1 MPFKLIRHRMTRQRQ
16 LILDVLRGSN
26 GHPTA
31 DAIYEQVRKI
41 MPHISLGTIYRNLRV
56 LIENGEILELNY
68 GSSHSRFD
76 GNPSDH
82 YHFVCREC
90 RAVTDLHLPLQ
101 QEINALAAEAVK
113 GRVDS
118 HRLEIYG
125 LCDICCQRA
134 CAQDPD

>member
-1 MPFKLIRHRMTRQRQ
+1 MTKQRQ
-16 LILDVLRGSN
+16 LILDVLRGTD

-31 DAIYEQVRKI
+31 DTIYEQVRKM

-56 LIENGEILELNY
+56 LIENGEIQELNY

-82 YHFVCREC
+82 YHFVCRKC
-90 RAVTDLHLPLQ
+90 RAVTDLDLPLQ
-101 QEINALAAEAVK
+101 QEINALADAAVK

-125 LCDICCQRA
+125 QCENCCRKA
-134 CAQDPD
+134 CVRDPD

>member
-1 MPFKLIRHRMTRQRQ
+1 MPFKLVRHRMTKQRQ
-16 LILDVLRGSN
+16 LILNVLRGTN

-31 DAIYEQVRKI
+31 DAIYEQVRK
-41 MPHISLGTIYRNLRV
+41 MLPQISLGTIYRNLRV
-56 LIENGEILELNY
+56 LVENGEILELNY
-68 GSSHSRFD
+68 GSSHNRFD

-90 RAVTDLHLPLQ
+90 RAVTDLDLPVL
-101 QEINALAAEAVK
+101 QEINYLAAAAVK

-125 LCDICCQRA
+125 LCDNCCKGTHA
-134 CAQDPD
+134 EDLD